1 MYIFPTFPPFFIRKV
16 LFCPESRVKWM
27 ANAQIMPI
35 KIEKEVQEVTPSQ
48 PPLRSERHKLF
59 DMSDCPEGTTDRDW
73 HIPFWPL
80 FDVSDCPEGTTDHRQ
95 VVSEAKPLLCS
106 APPTEC
112 RRYDRIVSAALS
124 GLASPTHMKQG
135 LHPCL
140 WSYSP
145 FRTFPWA
152 LSIQSGYSYFNQ
164 STHNSKEIR
173 LAWQVLTPIQPPPS
187 LHYLPNVCA
196 GKYHPTGKQ
205 VRRVARQT

>member
-1 MYIFPTFPPFFIRKV
+1 
-16 LFCPESRVKWM
+16 M

-35 KIEKEVQEVTPSQ
+35 KIKKEVQEVTPSQ
-48 PPLRSERHKLF
+48 PPLRSERH
-59 DMSDCPEGTTDRDW
+59 E
-73 HIPFWPL
+73 L

-124 GLASPTHMKQG
+124 GLASPAHMKQG

-145 FRTFPWA
+145 FRTFP
-152 LSIQSGYSYFNQ
+152 
-164 STHNSKEIR
+164 
-173 LAWQVLTPIQPPPS
+173 
-187 LHYLPNVCA
+187 
-196 GKYHPTGKQ
+196 
-205 VRRVARQT
+205 